1 MQATFEKL
9 GGTYRQKGDYLLPNV
24 EVPESPVICIWGQR
38 RLQYLRT
45 NKNVLYN
52 NAVVTLCCCICTAY
66 EHKAFLDGFQYGA
79 HLMMEFYM

>member
-1 MQATFEKL
+1 MQSIFEKL
-9 GGTYRQKGDYLLPNV
+9 GGTYRQEGDHLLPNV

-52 NAVVTLCCCICTAY
+52 NAVVNLCCCICTAY